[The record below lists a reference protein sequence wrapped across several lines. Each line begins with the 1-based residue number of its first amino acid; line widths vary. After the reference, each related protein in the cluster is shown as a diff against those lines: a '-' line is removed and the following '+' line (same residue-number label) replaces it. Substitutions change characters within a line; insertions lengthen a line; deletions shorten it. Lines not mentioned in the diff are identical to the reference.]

1 MQLFDWY
8 RAAAPA
14 QRRTFWGCFFGW
26 TLDSFDNQVLAFLL
40 PTLMAAWH
48 FSRSEAGLIATSSL
62 LAASVGGWISGI
74 LSDRHGRVR
83 VLTGS
88 IIWFTTFCVIAGF
101 TNSYSQLLIVRA
113 LQGLGFGAEWAV
125 GAALMAEVIDPAHR
139 GKALG
144 LVQSGFSVG
153 WALAAALSGVLLA
166 YLPASIAWRSAFWIG
181 VIPAVIVLIIRR
193 FIPEPEMFRQMK
205 KATGDAVVATW
216 RSSFR
221 PDVRRASLLA
231 ALLVTGLQA
240 SSYAIMI
247 WLPTMLVQVRH
258 LPVSS
263 VAMMATLMGIGS
275 FIGQVSFAY
284 MNDSLGRRST
294 AMAFCLLAALL
305 TGCYLFIPLD
315 GWILTA
321 LGLPVGM
328 GINGVFA
335 GIGPMLSELFPTQIR
350 TTCMGFSYNVGKSV
364 GALSVAAVGVVAER
378 IGMVGSI
385 AVFCFIGY
393 LCALVALSFLPETR
407 GRDLTSVAPSDDS
420 YERIEL
426 LEQVS
431 PTRR

>member
-1 MQLFDWY
+1 
-8 RAAAPA
+8 
-14 QRRTFWGCFFGW
+14 
-26 TLDSFDNQVLAFLL
+26 
-40 PTLMAAWH
+40 
-48 FSRSEAGLIATSSL
+48 
-62 LAASVGGWISGI
+62 
-74 LSDRHGRVR
+74 
-83 VLTGS
+83 
-88 IIWFTTFCVIAGF
+88 
-101 TNSYSQLLIVRA
+101 
-113 LQGLGFGAEWAV
+113 
-125 GAALMAEVIDPAHR
+125 
-139 GKALG
+139 
-144 LVQSGFSVG
+144 
-153 WALAAALSGVLLA
+153 
-166 YLPASIAWRSAFWIG
+166 
-181 VIPAVIVLIIRR
+181 
-193 FIPEPEMFRQMK
+193 
-205 KATGDAVVATW
+205 
-216 RSSFR
+216 
-221 PDVRRASLLA
+221 
-231 ALLVTGLQA
+231 
-240 SSYAIMI
+240 
-247 WLPTMLVQVRH
+247 
-258 LPVSS
+258 
-263 VAMMATLMGIGS
+263 
-275 FIGQVSFAY
+275 
-284 MNDSLGRRST
+284 
-294 AMAFCLLAALL
+294 MAFCLLAALL